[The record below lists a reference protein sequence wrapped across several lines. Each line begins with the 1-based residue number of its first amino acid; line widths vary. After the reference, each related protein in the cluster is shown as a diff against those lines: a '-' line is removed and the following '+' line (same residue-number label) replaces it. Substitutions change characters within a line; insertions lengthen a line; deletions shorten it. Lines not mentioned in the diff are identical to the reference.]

1 MARSVVVPF
10 PVLYLYTIAGP
21 LSSKAEVV
29 SEDEKFEL
37 YKKKEKRDFT
47 RLDFVFFFLQIML
60 HISIYIYREASRS
73 IS

>member
-1 MARSVVVPF
+1 MMKEF
-10 PVLYLYTIAGP
+10 
-21 LSSKAEVV
+21 
-29 SEDEKFEL
+29 DEKFEL

-60 HISIYIYREASRS
+60 YISIYREASRC

>member
-1 MARSVVVPF
+1 MMKEF
-10 PVLYLYTIAGP
+10 
-21 LSSKAEVV
+21 
-29 SEDEKFEL
+29 DEKFEL